1 MTETEFITLVS
12 RMREAQRIDAV
23 AHSRQ
28 SQEQRRQLE
37 RQVDEEI
44 KRIKAFTC
52 PPAYQP
58 SLFEEFNNTRR

>member
-12 RMREAQRIDAV
+12 RMREAQRIDTV

-37 RQVDEEI
+37 KQVDEEI
-44 KRIKAFTC
+44 ERIKAFTN
-52 PPAYQP
+52 PLAFQP
-58 SLFEEFNNTRR
+58 SLFQQSL